1 MYTIII
7 HHGPT
12 TMRYPGISNP
22 TDMINEIISQRK
34 RILDIRVD
42 HSNDSMTGNVTYYII
57 ITIA

>member
-1 MYTIII
+1 MYTIVI
-7 HHGPT
+7 HHGPIT
-12 TMRYPGISNP
+12 TQYPGITNP

-42 HSNDSMTGNVTYYII
+42 HANGDNVTYYII